1 MNSFTLVIKYSAFA
15 TVATVLNL
23 LTQELSIR
31 LYAGQSGIYV
41 AILAGTVTG
50 LVCKFILDKRYI
62 FAARS
67 KGKRELIGHFWAYT
81 VTGGITT
88 LLFWG
93 FELGFDYW
101 FDSRIARYAGAVIGL
116 SIGYTIKYRLDKHYV
131 FNAQET

>member
-1 MNSFTLVIKYSAFA
+1 MNSFTLVIKYCVFA

-23 LTQELSIR
+23 LTQELTVS
-31 LYAGQSGIYV
+31 LYNGQYGIYA

-50 LVCKFILDKRYI
+50 LVCKFVLDKRYI

-67 KGKRELIGHFWAYT
+67 NGKRELIGHFWAYT
-81 VTGGITT
+81 LTGGITT

-101 FDSRIARYAGAVIGL
+101 FDSSAARYAGAVIGL
-116 SIGYTIKYRLDKHYV
+116 SIGYTIKYRLDKRYV
-131 FNAQET
+131 FNTLER